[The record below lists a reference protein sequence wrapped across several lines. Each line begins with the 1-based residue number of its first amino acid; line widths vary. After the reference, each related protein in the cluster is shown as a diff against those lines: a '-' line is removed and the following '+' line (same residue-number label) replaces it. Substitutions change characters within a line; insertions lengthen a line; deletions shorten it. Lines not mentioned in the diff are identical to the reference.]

1 MQLIY
6 DNLTFSVKLDSFKQ
20 GTVSRYL
27 FLSIFF
33 YFSQFRYRVV
43 VLLATIIL
51 AFNLFLFLL
60 SLTVQT
66 RKLMEISN
74 TYFGE
79 WLKLVNKREGK
90 MIKKK
95 THSQDKTDKNILALQ
110 VCT

>member
-1 MQLIY
+1 
-6 DNLTFSVKLDSFKQ
+6 
-20 GTVSRYL
+20 
-27 FLSIFF
+27 
-33 YFSQFRYRVV
+33 
-43 VLLATIIL
+43 
-51 AFNLFLFLL
+51 
-60 SLTVQT
+60 
-66 RKLMEISN
+66 MEISN